1 MASIIKN
8 FTSLFMAHI
17 INLCLGFV
25 GVTYLARV
33 LNPTF
38 FGKLSFVMAIISYFT
53 LVGDPGLTTVGV
65 REIARNKKAMKNYL
79 ITILPLRVVFTF
91 LAFGFLVIFTI
102 NSVVLFEN
110 KKLILLYGMI
120 LFPSIFLLDW
130 VYKGLENMWP
140 MGIAEIIRSFIYV
153 GSILFLI
160 KGPMDI
166 WKVPIILLVS
176 LLAKVFYLWIN
187 LRKINEQKKINILG
201 LIKVSFINKIKI
213 ELTNFWLNN
222 NNRRP
227 SLIRSAF
234 PLFISGIAIAIYTQ
248 ADMVML
254 GFMRSAEEVGF
265 YAVAYKV
272 QFLLLGFYGIF
283 VSTLYPVV
291 ARLLS
296 DNKSNSK
303 AKLILLTKY
312 SFILGIVN
320 FIIVFF
326 GANTIIRLIFGN
338 AYLFSILP
346 LKILIWQILFA
357 YLNIVPALCLLSIQA
372 REYSIGTW
380 IGAIINIILNL
391 FLIPKFGISGAAFA
405 TAFSEC
411 IILVYMTYKAK
422 KYFIESF
429 VVIELLKTIVI
440 AFGAIVI
447 GIFMHG
453 IDLVNIITVLIVFLT
468 PLILLNVVKKE
479 ELKYILKSNVK
490 ES

>member
-1 MASIIKN
+1 MASIVKN
-8 FTSLFMAHI
+8 LSSLSMAHI
-17 INLCLGFV
+17 INLFFGFV

-33 LNPTF
+33 LEPTS
-38 FGKLSFVMAIISYFT
+38 FGKLSFAVAIISYFA
-53 LVGDPGLTTVGV
+53 LVSDPGLTTIGV
-65 REIARNKKAMKNYL
+65 REVARNKKAMKNYL
-79 ITILPLRVVFTF
+79 ITILPLRVVFSF
-91 LAFGFLVIFTI
+91 LAFGFLIIFTNI
-102 NSVVLFEN
+102 SKLPLEN
-110 KKLILLYGMI
+110 KKLILLYGMT

-130 VYKGLENMWP
+130 VYKGLEYMWP
-140 MGIAEIIRSFIYV
+140 IGIAEIIRNFIYV

-160 KGPMDI
+160 KSPIDI
-166 WKVPIILLVS
+166 WKVPIIILTSLLV
-176 LLAKVFYLWIN
+176 KVFYLWVN
-187 LRKINEQKKINILG
+187 LNKINKQKKINILS
-201 LIKVSFINKIKI
+201 LIKASFINIIKT
-213 ELTNFWLNN
+213 ELTNFWLNS

-227 SLIRSAF
+227 SLLRSAF
-234 PLFISGIAIAIYTQ
+234 PLFISGIAITIYTRT
-248 ADMVML
+248 DMIML

-283 VSTLYPVV
+283 VNTLYPVI

-326 GANTIIRLIFGN
+326 GANTIITLIFGN

-411 IILVYMTYKAK
+411 IILVYMTSKAK

-429 VVIELLKTIVI
+429 VVIELLKTIGI

-468 PLILLNVVKKE
+468 PLILLNIVKKE
-479 ELKYILKSNVK
+479 ELKYILKSKVK

>member
-1 MASIIKN
+1 MASIVKN
-8 FTSLFMAHI
+8 FTSLSMAHI
-17 INLCLGFV
+17 INLFFSFV

-33 LNPTF
+33 LEPTS
-38 FGKLSFVMAIISYFT
+38 FGKLSFAVAIISYFA
-53 LVGDPGLTTVGV
+53 LVSDPGLTTIGV
-65 REIARNKKAMKNYL
+65 REVARNKKAMKNYL
-79 ITILPLRVVFTF
+79 ITILPLRVVFSF
-91 LAFGFLVIFTI
+91 LAFGFLIIFTNI
-102 NSVVLFEN
+102 SKLPLEN
-110 KKLILLYGMI
+110 KKLILLYGMT

-140 MGIAEIIRSFIYV
+140 IGIAEIIRSFIYV

-166 WKVPIILLVS
+166 WKVPIIILAF
-176 LLAKVFYLWIN
+176 LLAKVLYLWIN
-187 LRKINEQKKINILG
+187 LRKSNEQKKLNILS
-201 LIKVSFINKIKI
+201 LIRAFFVSKIRA
-213 ELTNFWLNN
+213 ELINFWKNDN
-222 NNRRP
+222 GKS
-227 SLIRSAF
+227 SLLRSAF
-234 PLFISGIAIAIYTQ
+234 PLFISGIAITIYTR

-265 YAVAYKV
+265 YAVAYKI

-283 VSTLYPVV
+283 VNILYPVV

-326 GANTIIRLIFGN
+326 GANTIIRLIFGQ
-338 AYLFSILP
+338 AYIFSVLP
-346 LKILIWQILFA
+346 LEILIWQILFA
-357 YLNIVPALCLLSIQA
+357 YLNIVPALCLLSIQT

-391 FLIPKFGISGAAFA
+391 FLIPKFGVNGAAFA
-405 TAFSEC
+405 TTFSEC
-411 IILVYMTYKAK
+411 IILIYMTSKVK
-422 KYFIESF
+422 KYFIGNSGLM
-429 VVIELLKTIVI
+429 ELLKIIVI
-440 AFGAIVI
+440 GFGAIII
-447 GIFMHG
+447 GVFMHR
-453 IDLVNIITVLIVFLT
+453 IDLVDIIIILVLFLM
-468 PLILLNVVKKE
+468 PLVLLGVVKKE
-479 ELKYILKSNVK
+479 ELKYILKGKVK

>member
-1 MASIIKN
+1 MASIVKN

-38 FGKLSFVMAIISYFT
+38 FGKLSFAMAIISYFA
-53 LVGDPGLTTVGV
+53 LVTDPGLTTVGV

-91 LAFGFLVIFTI
+91 LAFGFLVILTI

-110 KKLILLYGMI
+110 KKLILLYGMT

-140 MGIAEIIRSFIYV
+140 IGIAEIIRSFIYV

-166 WKVPIILLVS
+166 WKVPIIISAS
-176 LLAKVFYLWIN
+176 LLAKVLYLWIN
-187 LRKINEQKKINILG
+187 LRKINEQKKLNILS
-201 LIKVSFINKIKI
+201 LIRAFFLNKIRT
-213 ELTNFWLNN
+213 ELINFWKNN
-222 NNRRP
+222 NGKS

-234 PLFISGIAIAIYTQ
+234 PLFLSGIAITIYTR
-248 ADMVML
+248 ADMIML

-283 VSTLYPVV
+283 VNTLYPVV

-296 DNKSNSK
+296 ENKSNSK

-326 GANTIIRLIFGN
+326 GANTIIRLIFGQ
-338 AYLFSILP
+338 AYIFSVLP
-346 LKILIWQILFA
+346 LEILIWQILFA
-357 YLNIVPALCLLSIQA
+357 YLNIVPALCLLSIQT
-372 REYSIGTW
+372 REYSIGSW
-380 IGAIINIILNL
+380 IGAIINIILNF
-391 FLIPKFGISGAAFA
+391 FLIPKFG
-405 TAFSEC
+405 
-411 IILVYMTYKAK
+411 
-422 KYFIESF
+422 
-429 VVIELLKTIVI
+429 
-440 AFGAIVI
+440 
-447 GIFMHG
+447 
-453 IDLVNIITVLIVFLT
+453 
-468 PLILLNVVKKE
+468 
-479 ELKYILKSNVK
+479 
-490 ES
+490 

>member
-17 INLCLGFV
+17 IYLCLGFV

-33 LNPTF
+33 LSPTF
-38 FGKLSFVMAIISYFT
+38 FGKLSFAMAIISYFA

-91 LAFGFLVIFTI
+91 LAFGFLVILTI

-110 KKLILLYGMI
+110 KKLILLYGMT

-130 VYKGLENMWP
+130 VYKSLENMWP
-140 MGIAEIIRSFIYV
+140 IGIAEIIRSFIYV

-160 KGPMDI
+160 KGPIDI

-201 LIKVSFINKIKI
+201 LIKVSFINKIKT

-222 NNRRP
+222 NRRP
-227 SLIRSAF
+227 SLLRSAF
-234 PLFISGIAIAIYTQ
+234 PLFISGIAISIYTQ
-248 ADMVML
+248 ADMIML

-283 VSTLYPVV
+283 VNTLYPVV
-291 ARLLS
+291 ARLVS

-326 GANTIIRLIFGN
+326 GANTIIRLIFGQ
-338 AYLFSILP
+338 AYIFSVLP
-346 LKILIWQILFA
+346 LEILIWQILFA
-357 YLNIVPALCLLSIQA
+357 YLNIIPALCLLSIQA
-372 REYSIGTW
+372 REYLIGSW

-391 FLIPKFGISGAAFA
+391 LLIPKFGVSGAAFA

-411 IILVYMTYKAK
+411 IILIYMTSKAK

-429 VVIELLKTIVI
+429 GVIELLKIIVI

-453 IDLVNIITVLIVFLT
+453 IDLVNIITVLIVFLV
-468 PLILLNVVKKE
+468 PLILLNIVKKE
-479 ELKYILKSNVK
+479 ELRYILKSKVK

>member
-17 INLCLGFV
+17 INLFLGFV

-38 FGKLSFVMAIISYFT
+38 FGKLSFVTAIISYFA
-53 LVGDPGLTTVGV
+53 LVSDPGLTTVGV

-91 LAFGFLVIFTI
+91 LAFGFLVILTI

-110 KKLILLYGMI
+110 KKLILLYGMT

-130 VYKGLENMWP
+130 VYRGLENMWP
-140 MGIAEIIRSFIYV
+140 IGIAEIIRSFIYI

-166 WKVPIILLVS
+166 WKVPIIILAS
-176 LLAKVFYLWIN
+176 LLAKVLYLWIN
-187 LRKINEQKKINILG
+187 LRKINEQKKLNILS
-201 LIKVSFINKIKI
+201 LIREFFLNKIRT
-213 ELTNFWLNN
+213 ELINFWKNN
-222 NNRRP
+222 NGKS
-227 SLIRSAF
+227 SLLRSAF
-234 PLFISGIAIAIYTQ
+234 PLFISGIAITIYTR
-248 ADMVML
+248 ADMIML

-265 YAVAYKV
+265 YAVAYKI

-283 VSTLYPVV
+283 VNILYPVV

-303 AKLILLTKY
+303 VKLILLTKY

-326 GANTIIRLIFGN
+326 GANTIIRLIFGQ
-338 AYLFSILP
+338 AYIFSVLP
-346 LKILIWQILFA
+346 LEILIWQILFA
-357 YLNIVPALCLLSIQA
+357 YLNIVPALCLLSIQT

-391 FLIPKFGISGAAFA
+391 FLIPKFGINGAALA

-411 IILVYMTYKAK
+411 IILIYMTSKVK
-422 KYFIESF
+422 KYFIGNSGLM
-429 VVIELLKTIVI
+429 ELLKIIVI
-440 AFGAIVI
+440 GFGAIII
-447 GIFMHG
+447 GVFMHR
-453 IDLVNIITVLIVFLT
+453 IDLVDIIITLVLFLM
-468 PLILLNVVKKE
+468 PLVLLGVVKKE
-479 ELKYILKSNVK
+479 ELKYILKGKVK